1 MAKRV
6 RTKKKTTANNKDNS
20 AFKVISVNRRAY
32 YEYDIMQN
40 LEAGL
45 VLTGTEIKSIRA
57 GQMNI
62 QHAFAKIER
71 GEAWLIGSHIA
82 QYSEGNIYN
91 HDPLRPRKLLL
102 HQKEIDYLS
111 GSTSQKGLTLIPLR
125 VYIKKH
131 IAKIQVGIAR
141 GRKLHDKRKA
151 IVDREQEREIR
162 RKMSER
168 YQ

>member
-1 MAKRV
+1 MSKRV
-6 RTKKKTTANNKDNS
+6 TSKKKTKAINKDNS
-20 AFKVISVNRRAY
+20 AFRVISVNRRAY

-40 LEAGL
+40 IEAGL

-62 QHAFAKIER
+62 QHAFARIER

-111 GSTSQKGLTLIPLR
+111 GTTSQKGLTLIPLR

-131 IAKIQVGIAR
+131 IAKLQVGIAR
-141 GRKLHDKRKA
+141 GRQLHDKRKA
-151 IVDREQEREIR
+151 IIDREQEREIR
-162 RKMSER
+162 RNMSEK